1 MFPKIVDKTIAHIEK
16 WLKSVTKAHEMED
29 KTMTAAGQSDIKN
42 MHETEKKNISLCQ
55 WPKIC
60 DRHAQVSYFRFKY
73 FQYFQF

>member
-1 MFPKIVDKTIAHIEK
+1 
-16 WLKSVTKAHEMED
+16 MEN

-55 WPKIC
+55 WPKIR